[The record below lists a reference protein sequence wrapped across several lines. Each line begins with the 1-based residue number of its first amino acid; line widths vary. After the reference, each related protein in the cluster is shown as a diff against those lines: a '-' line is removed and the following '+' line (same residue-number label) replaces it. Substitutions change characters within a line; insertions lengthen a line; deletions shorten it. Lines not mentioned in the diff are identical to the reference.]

1 MEPIIKEQRF
11 CAHCGKEIFGRE
23 GKMYCS
29 NYCRN
34 THNNSINKDVTNLM
48 RNVNNAL
55 RKNYKILLELNPE
68 DTAKTTFKELKK
80 KKFDF
85 SVYTSVLNAKTGN
98 VYYFVYDKGY
108 QELENN
114 TFLLVNKEF

>member
-34 THNNSINKDVTNLM
+34 TYNNSVNKDVTNLM
-48 RNVNNAL
+48 RNTNNAL
-55 RKNYKILLELNPE
+55 RKNYKILLELNPGE
-68 DTAKTTFKELKK
+68 TAKTTKK
-80 KKFDF
+80 VLVKAKFDF
-85 SVYTSVLNAKTGN
+85 DVYTSVLNCKTGN
-98 VYYFVYDKGY
+98 TYYFVYDKGY
-108 QELENN
+108 FFGENN
-114 TFLLVNKEF
+114 VILLVNKEF